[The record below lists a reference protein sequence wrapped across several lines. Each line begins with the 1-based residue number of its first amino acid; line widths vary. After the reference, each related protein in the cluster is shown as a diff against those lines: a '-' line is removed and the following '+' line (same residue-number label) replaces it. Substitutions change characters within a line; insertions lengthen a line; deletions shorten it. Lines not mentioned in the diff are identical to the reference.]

1 MERLRIGI
9 LCPSEIAFRRFLP
22 SLRKLPLLF
31 EYAGVATACADE
43 WFGGAP
49 NDDVIKSETAKAE
62 SFRSEFGGEVFFGYG
77 TLLSRKD
84 IDCVYIPLPPALHYE
99 WAKKALFSGKHVL
112 VEKPF
117 TDSLSKTEEL
127 IELAKERNLAVHEN
141 YMFQYH
147 SQIEHI
153 ISEISNG
160 TVGEVRLYRLDFGFP
175 FRGMN
180 DFRYNKALGG
190 GALLDCGGY
199 TLKLA
204 SILLGETARIVHSSL
219 RGKEG
224 FDVDIYGNATLVNAD
239 GTAAQLSFGM
249 DNAYKCSLEVWG
261 STGTI
266 FTNRI
271 FTAPDGFT
279 PVVITKIGNTEGTEK
294 ILPPDDSFKKS
305 LERFYSCVCNA
316 DGREENTK
324 GILRQA
330 RLVEEI
336 KERYH
341 HANHRA

>member
-1 MERLRIGI
+1 MDKLRIGV

-22 SLRKLPLLF
+22 SLRKLPCF
-31 EYAGVATACADE
+31 EYAGVATAGADE

-49 NDDVIKSETAKAE
+49 NDDVIKAETNKAGN
-62 SFRSEFGGEVFFGYG
+62 FRVGFGGEIFQSYR

-99 WAKKALFSGKHVL
+99 WAKKALLAGKHVL
-112 VEKPF
+112 LEKPF
-117 TDSLSKTEEL
+117 TTGLRKTEEL
-127 IELAKERNLAVHEN
+127 IELAGEKNLAVHEN

-147 SQIEHI
+147 SQIEYI
-153 ISEISNG
+153 LSEIANG
-160 TVGEVRLYRLDFGFP
+160 TIGEVRLYRLDFGFP
-175 FRGMN
+175 FRGIN

-224 FDVDIYGNATLVNAD
+224 FDVDMYGNATLVNAT
-239 GTAAQLSFGM
+239 GVTAQLSFGM

-261 STGTI
+261 SMGTI
-266 FTNRI
+266 YTNRI
-271 FTAPDGFT
+271 FSAPDNFA
-279 PVVITKIGNTEGTEK
+279 PVVTTKTGNAAETEMA
-294 ILPPDDSFKKS
+294 LPSDDSFKKS
-305 LERFYSCVCNA
+305 LERFHSCICNA

-330 RLVEEI
+330 RLVDEI
-336 KERYH
+336 KEEYH
-341 HANHRA
+341 HANHGA